1 MGHGNKLSRKKE
13 QAIIALLEEPTV
25 RDAAERVK
33 VSPNTLY
40 KWMALSDFDQ
50 AYRQARHEA
59 MGVAIARLQQASSEA
74 VRTLEEVMADTEATP
89 ASRVTA
95 ARAVLDLALK
105 ATEIEQIEERLA
117 QLERKVELHAKQKA
131 G

>member
-13 QAIIALLEEPTV
+13 QAIVALLEAPTV
-25 RDAAERVK
+25 REAAERVSI
-33 VSPNTLY
+33 SPTTLY
-40 KWMALSDFDQ
+40 KWMSLPEFDR
-50 AYRQARHEA
+50 AYRQARREA
-59 MGVAIARLQQASSEA
+59 MAVAIARLQRASSEA
-74 VRTLEEVMADTEATP
+74 VRTLEEVMADVEATP

-105 ATEIEQIEERLA
+105 ATEIEQIEERLTIIEK
-117 QLERKVELHAKQKA
+117 QVELYAKQA

>member
-1 MGHGNKLSRKKE
+1 MMGHGNKLSRKKE
-13 QAIIALLEEPTV
+13 QAIVALLEAPTV

-33 VSPNTLY
+33 ISPTTLY
-40 KWMALSDFDQ
+40 KWMQLPEFDR
-50 AYRQARHEA
+50 AYRQARREA
-59 MGVAIARLQQASSEA
+59 MAVAIARLQQASSEA
-74 VRTLEEVMADTEATP
+74 VRTLEEVMGDTEATP

-105 ATEIEQIEERLA
+105 ATEIEQIEERLTE
-117 QLERKVELHAKQKA
+117 LERQVGLHAKQA

>member
-13 QAIIALLEEPTV
+13 QAIVALLEAPTV

-33 VSPNTLY
+33 ISPTTLY
-40 KWMALSDFDQ
+40 KWMQLPEFDR
-50 AYRQARHEA
+50 AYRQARREA
-59 MGVAIARLQQASSEA
+59 MAVAIARLQRASSEA
-74 VRTLEEVMADTEATP
+74 VRTLEEVMADVEATP

-105 ATEIEQIEERLA
+105 ATELEAIEERLTA
-117 QLERKVELHAKQKA
+117 LERQVGLHAKQA